1 MKRELIRRLEALET
15 THSEVSPPML
25 QRAFQRLSESGQ
37 WPKDPAVLKVVQRI
51 RLFQV
56 EMELTSA
63 SGPEDAL
70 QRLDFDPTDE
80 EDAWARWW
88 WHHRQ
93 DQSAAVCQLD
103 YHTNLR
109 HRH

>member
-1 MKRELIRRLEALET
+1 MRRELIRRLEALET
-15 THSEVSPPML
+15 THSEVGPPML
-25 QRAFQRLSESGQ
+25 RRAFQRLSESGQ
-37 WPKDPAVLKVVQRI
+37 WPKDPAVLKIVQRI

-80 EDAWARWW
+80 EDAWARWRW
-88 WHHRQ
+88 QWHPGTR
-93 DQSAAVCQLD
+93 
-103 YHTNLR
+103 NIPG
-109 HRH
+109 

>member
-1 MKRELIRRLEALET
+1 MKRKLLRRLEALET

-56 EMELTSA
+56 EMELTTGA
-63 SGPEDAL
+63 SGPADAL
-70 QRLDFDPTDE
+70 QRLDYPTDE
-80 EDAWARWW
+80 EAAWAGWRWQW
-88 WHHRQ
+88 RPG
-93 DQSAAVCQLD
+93 
-103 YHTNLR
+103 TRNIPG
-109 HRH
+109 